1 MKLLRN
7 SAFLLL
13 GGMAFAAALPA
24 LELVFKVDEKTKLTK
39 TFIDDASFSTT
50 DFRIEIDGTEIE
62 GENLPKIS
70 IDVTNKTTV
79 TVTDEYVKMA
89 EGRPALLKRSFDKLS
104 GESKEKVNM
113 PEGAG
118 GGDQEQDTK
127 RESKLEGQ
135 TVLFT
140 WDAKAEEY
148 NATYDESSKDGDADL
163 LLDLREDMDLRGF
176 LPEKAVSEGDSWEL
190 TGRVIFEN
198 VGIPGGDMHID
209 SEDDDPEERPT
220 MSTQMLEN
228 CEGRWPQARR
238 HQDHR
243 SRQVQRQRADEEPR
257 RRTADGAQPQDRG
270 RLRVRGR
277 APVGP
282 QGGALREL
290 RVAQPGEDDPAHVE
304 RGRDA
309 RRKLPHRRSGFR
321 VRRRSQVQRVG
332 GVSPE
337 SKRPQTSSST
347 CASCGSQRSQAPIGQ
362 SLSV

>member
-118 GGDQEQDTK
+118 SGDQEQDTK

-135 TVLFT
+135 AVLFT

-148 NATYDESSKDGDADL
+148 NATYDESSKDGDTDL

-228 CEGRWPQARR
+228 CEGKGSATFVEEREVDGRKLAVIKITGAVKSNGSVPMKNPEGAPPME
-238 HQDHR
+238 R
-243 SRQVQRQRADEEPR
+243 SRKIVVAYECE
-257 RRTADGAQPQDRG
+257 G
-270 RLRVRGR
+270 
-277 APVGP
+277 
-282 QGGALREL
+282 EL
-290 RVAQPGEDDPAHVE
+290 LWDPKAGHFVSCE
-304 RGRDA
+304 
-309 RRKLPHRRSGFR
+309 LL
-321 VRRRSQVQRVG
+321 SQVKMTLRI
-332 GVSPE
+332 
-337 SKRPQTSSST
+337 SSEGEMPDGNSHSVDQVFEFEGEAKFS
-347 CASCGSQRSQAPIGQ
+347 AS
-362 SLSV
+362 VE